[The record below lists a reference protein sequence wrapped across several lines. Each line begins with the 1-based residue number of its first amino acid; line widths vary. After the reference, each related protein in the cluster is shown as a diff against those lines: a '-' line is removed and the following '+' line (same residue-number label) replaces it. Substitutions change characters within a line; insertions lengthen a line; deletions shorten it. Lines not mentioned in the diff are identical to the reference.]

1 MKNFIKTIVGSILIV
16 IMPKKAKELSNKG
29 MTIDVGLTL
38 KERLM
43 RHTLLGKAKKDE
55 DFETLSQFHQDFWT
69 NKADEYF
76 STRFFNNVL
85 EDFFIPKCSFL
96 VDLLKEKVDQED
108 GKFNILIEI
117 GTGEGTVLNYLS
129 SQLPNVNRFI
139 GIDLS
144 TAQIESNKNLFS
156 KNKKLE
162 FVASDAFDWIK
173 ENRNDHMIIIT
184 CNGVLEYF
192 TQSRLQDFFNELNSF
207 GKVIF
212 VAIEPIGVNHDFLKN
227 PNSEIYGVENSFSHN
242 YVKMFKDAGF
252 NIWHQSKEN
261 YLNSDLY
268 MDFIGAKN

>member
-38 KERLM
+38 KERLI

>member
-96 VDLLKEKVDQED
+96 VDLLKEKLDQEG
-108 GKFNILIEI
+108 GKFNILVEI

-227 PNSEIYGVENSFSHN
+227 PNSEIYGIENSFSHN

>member
-96 VDLLKEKVDQED
+96 VDLLKEKLDQED
-108 GKFNILIEI
+108 GKFNILVEI

>member
-38 KERLM
+38 KERLI

-96 VDLLKEKVDQED
+96 VDLLKEKVDQEG
-108 GKFNILIEI
+108 GKFNILVEI

-129 SQLPNVNRFI
+129 SQLPNVNRFV

>member
-227 PNSEIYGVENSFSHN
+227 PNSEIYGIENSFSHN

>member
-16 IMPKKAKELSNKG
+16 IMPKKAKELSSKG

-96 VDLLKEKVDQED
+96 VDLLKEKLDQEG
-108 GKFNILIEI
+108 GKFNILVEI

>member
-38 KERLM
+38 KERLI

-108 GKFNILIEI
+108 GKFNILVEI

>member
-38 KERLM
+38 KERLI

-96 VDLLKEKVDQED
+96 VDLLKEKLDQEG
-108 GKFNILIEI
+108 GKFNILVEI

-227 PNSEIYGVENSFSHN
+227 PNSEIYGIENSFSHN

>member
-96 VDLLKEKVDQED
+96 VDLLKEKLDQEG
-108 GKFNILIEI
+108 GKFNILVEI

-129 SQLPNVNRFI
+129 SKLPNVNRFI

-192 TQSRLQDFFNELNSF
+192 TQSRLQDFFDELNSF

-227 PNSEIYGVENSFSHN
+227 PNSEIYGIENSFSHN